1 MWTPATRKNYSRQGL
16 RYQSDMTDEEWRVME
31 RHLPPAKDTGRPR
44 RWPAREIANAI
55 FYVMR
60 GGIAWRLLPSDFPPW
75 STVYRWFAAWRDACV
90 FEKINHALVMADR
103 ERVGRQASP
112 SAAIID
118 SQSVK
123 TTEAGG
129 PRGYD
134 AGKKIN
140 GRKRHALVDTDGRG
154 LVLEPH
160 PASIQDRDGG
170 GALLHVS
177 RRSFPFI
184 EHVFADGGYAGE
196 RVAQATRIAVE
207 IVSKMPDQIGFA
219 VLPRRW
225 VVERF
230 FAWIG
235 RNRRLAKDFEASIAS
250 ARAFLYAASVMLLVR
265 KIARA
270 S

>member
-1 MWTPATRKNYSRQGL
+1 MWTPTTRRQHSRVTR
-16 RYQSDMTDEEWRVME
+16 RYQTDLTDAEWLLIE
-31 RHLPPAKDTGRPR
+31 PHLPAAKPTGRPR
-44 RWPAREIANAI
+44 EWPMREIVNGV

-60 GGIAWRLLPSDFPPW
+60 AGCPWRLMPRDLPPW
-75 STVYRWFAAWRDACV
+75 GTVYRWFAVLRDGDR
-90 FEKINHALVMADR
+90 FEAINHLLVMADR
-103 ERVGRQASP
+103 ERVGREASP
-112 SAAIID
+112 SAAVID

-160 PASIQDRDGG
+160 PASVQDRDGAG
-170 GALLHVS
+170 PLLRAS
-177 RRSFPFI
+177 RPSFPFI
-184 EHVFADGGYAGE
+184 ELVFADSGYAAE
-196 RVAQATRIAVE
+196 RVALATSIAVE
-207 IVSKMPDQIGFA
+207 IVRKSPDQVGFA
-219 VLPRRW
+219 VQPRRW

-230 FAWIG
+230 FAWIN

-250 ARAFLYAASVMLLVR
+250 ARAFLYAASVMLLCR
-265 KIARA
+265 RIARL